1 MDGETSLSVA
11 HRPCDTS
18 DMKRR
23 SQEDRDAITVEI
35 GFALVSAAFLAAA
48 AFVAV
53 TMTTVYFDLPRAAE
67 RVLVRIGAVVAAV
80 VFVARLVDVLWGFPR
95 PGSRRPAAAHR
106 PQDPS
111 QPSQPG
117 RTSPDS

>member
-1 MDGETSLSVA
+1 MG
-11 HRPCDTS
+11 
-18 DMKRR
+18 RR
-23 SQEDRDAITVEI
+23 SQEDRDAMTVEI

-53 TMTTVYFDLPRAAE
+53 AMTTVYLDLPRTAE
-67 RVLVRIGAVVAAV
+67 HVLDRIGAVVAAV
-80 VFVARLVDVLWGFPR
+80 VFIARLVDVLWGFPR
-95 PGSRRPAAAHR
+95 RGGRRPAGTDG
-106 PQDPS
+106 PQAPAPS

>member
-1 MDGETSLSVA
+1 MG
-11 HRPCDTS
+11 
-18 DMKRR
+18 RR
-23 SQEDRDAITVEI
+23 SQEDRDAVTVEI

-53 TMTTVYFDLPRAAE
+53 AAPTVYLDLPRTAE
-67 RVLVRIGAVVAAV
+67 HLLDRIGAVVAAV

-95 PGSRRPAAAHR
+95 RGSRRPAATHG
-106 PQDPS
+106 PQAPS

>member
-1 MDGETSLSVA
+1 MG
-11 HRPCDTS
+11 
-18 DMKRR
+18 RR
-23 SQEDRDAITVEI
+23 RQEDRDAMTVEI
-35 GFALVSAAFLAAA
+35 GFALVSAAFLAAV

-53 TMTTVYFDLPRAAE
+53 TMATVFLDLPRTAE
-67 RVLVRIGAVVAAV
+67 HVLVRIGAVVAAV

-95 PGSRRPAAAHR
+95 RGRRGPAATHR
-106 PQDPS
+106 PQTPS

>member
-1 MDGETSLSVA
+1 MG
-11 HRPCDTS
+11 
-18 DMKRR
+18 RR
-23 SQEDRDAITVEI
+23 SQEDRDVMTVEI
-35 GFALVSAAFLAAA
+35 GFALVSAALLAAA

-53 TMTTVYFDLPRAAE
+53 TMTAVYLDLPRTAE
-67 RVLVRIGAVVAAV
+67 RVLVRIGAV

-95 PGSRRPAAAHR
+95 RGSRRPAATHR

>member
-1 MDGETSLSVA
+1 M
-11 HRPCDTS
+11 
-18 DMKRR
+18 
-23 SQEDRDAITVEI
+23 TVET
-35 GFALVSAAFLAAA
+35 GYALVSGAFLAAA
-48 AFVAV
+48 AFIAVA
-53 TMTTVYFDLPRAAE
+53 MTTEYLDLPR
-67 RVLVRIGAVVAAV
+67 RVEHVLDRIGAVVAAV

-106 PQDPS
+106 PQAPS